1 VYMVIQYDLL
11 YNPHVHDSDYL
22 NKHNRKQDTHIKI
35 EKRRTAKEE
44 ENNNTKSNN
53 TNYLD

>member
-1 VYMVIQYDLL
+1 MVIQYDLL

-22 NKHNRKQDTHIKI
+22 NKHNRKQDTHIRI
-35 EKRRTAKEE
+35 EIRRTAKEE